1 MNKFSEKCSQAV
13 QLALS
18 PLLDELVE
26 INQAYLIDV
35 NKNIEREKLVL
46 TSLDPISKFTSPFR
60 IGLRVNI
67 NRDNVGY
74 MLGMN
79 GKFLNEEKFLVNLD
93 NELIAIMSNVNNMT
107 ISLELIFC
115 ISERFNCQN

>member
-35 NKNIEREKLVL
+35 NKNINREKLVL

>member
-35 NKNIEREKLVL
+35 NKNINREKLVL

-93 NELIAIMSNVNNMT
+93 NASLAFEMSALF
-107 ISLELIFC
+107 IQFLGFK
-115 ISERFNCQN
+115 F